1 MTPSPIPGAYVLGM
15 HRSGT
20 SVVSGVVDR
29 LGLDGGPRESMLVAD
44 QFNSDG
50 YWEQT
55 PLIEWHDEV
64 LQYLGGW
71 ASAPPAPLDDAKR
84 RETVERFSDGPDAL
98 VQRLYSRPWFMKDP
112 RQCLLL
118 WLWTD
123 ARPDHDLAVITI
135 RRPEG
140 VADSLRRR
148 NRYPLALGHALWE
161 RYCHDLLEA
170 IDGRPCIILRYEDLL
185 ADPTR
190 WVTEL
195 AGALDRH
202 LPTPPTGAFADHVD
216 HAAELVRRNDGP
228 PAPDDSLEPE
238 QRALADLVGDLTGY
252 HAAFRTPELPPLSA
266 RGLRTIQRRRRWLN
280 LIRPIARNPTVKARL
295 DRMPAVVRDLRRS

>member
-1 MTPSPIPGAYVLGM
+1 MDPATIPGAYVLGM

-29 LGLDGGPRESMLVAD
+29 LGLDGGPRDSMLAAD

-64 LQYLGGW
+64 LQHLGGW
-71 ASAPPAPLDDAKR
+71 ASAPPPPIDDAR
-84 RETVERFSDGPDAL
+84 RRAVLDRFAAGPDDL
-98 VQRLYSRPWFMKDP
+98 VGRLYDRPWFMKDP

-118 WLWTD
+118 WLWT
-123 ARPDHDLAVITI
+123 ATRPGDDLAVVTI

-140 VADSLRRR
+140 VADSLSRR
-148 NRYPLALGHALWE
+148 NRYPTALGHALWE
-161 RYCHDLLEA
+161 RYCHDMLRA

-195 AGALDRH
+195 AEALDRH
-202 LPTPPTGAFADHVD
+202 LPAPTSGPFADRIG
-216 HAAELVRRNDGP
+216 HAAELVRPSTGGP
-228 PAPDDSLEPE
+228 AEDDRLEPE
-238 QRALADLVGDLTGY
+238 QRRLADLVDGLTGY
-252 HAAFRTPELPPLSA
+252 HAAFRTPELPPLS
-266 RGLRTIQRRRRWLN
+266 RTGLRTIQRRRRWLN
-280 LIRPIARNPTVKARL
+280 LIRPIARNPNVKARL